1 MSKII
6 GNTTTTPM
14 VVADLSQTNE
24 KRADFVKNKKL
35 SLLENDAGYIKD
47 TDIGTT
53 EKAGIVRFA
62 NYEEIYDTSIENLA
76 VSPFGVEEVLREKTL
91 KDITDKQ
98 SVVGILPVSAV
109 AVWDYV
115 DNVVGDVSSAL
126 DELHAYAT
134 SLAGGAE

>member
-35 SLLENDAGYIKD
+35 SLLENDAGYVKD
-47 TDIGTT
+47 TDLATE
-53 EKAGIVRFA
+53 EKAGIVQFADIGDVMNSVANRAISPMRF
-62 NYEEIYDTSIENLA
+62 DQ
-76 VSPFGVEEVLREKTL
+76 GLREKSL
-91 KDITDKQ
+91 KDIMDKQ
-98 SVVGILPVSAV
+98 TTDQQMPVSAP

-126 DELHAYAT
+126 DELHSYAT